1 MTTLQQLQSDYG
13 KVDCRDLGSRKLE
26 QLRDGLKEVVSAEIV
41 TADSGRE
48 FIELLKKFR
57 KAVAEKNLRSISFM
71 VITIHSFSIL
81 FYLLVRTVCIQIVCA
96 LSLNLYR
103 MWMIATIR
111 TAPIVSWICVSI
123 LRTMKSY

>member
-57 KAVAEKNLRSISFM
+57 KAVAENDKLHGDN
-71 VITIHSFSIL
+71 
-81 FYLLVRTVCIQIVCA
+81 YPQLLNSLLSVGEDGLYSIVCA

>member
-26 QLRDGLKEVVSAEIV
+26 QLRDGLKEVVSAEII
-41 TADSGRE
+41 TADSGKE
-48 FIELLKKFR
+48 YIELLKKFR
-57 KAVAEKNLRSISFM
+57 EAVAENDKLHGDN
-71 VITIHSFSIL
+71 
-81 FYLLVRTVCIQIVCA
+81 YPQLLNSLLSEVKMVCIPIACA

-123 LRTMKSY
+123 LRTMK